1 MEKARFPKWV
11 RVLTTKAAL
20 VVEKQPFICT
30 LLSNYKLSSLFCVET
45 RFYLKSWNEHEN
57 GWDISWK
64 IILKNEHQFDT
75 FYDNVQTGSLYACVK
90 KWVFK
95 SALHWLID
103 WLIESANQAKERS
116 RRQKF
121 QPENSPAEP
130 GTSVREKKHVF
141 TLGWAAFRA
150 ATMNA
155 IRWGIVI
162 ESRAA
167 SYKRPLFSGTVSV
180 AVWLQRRTSR
190 WTGLTWSK
198 ESTVYSS
205 TYYLELLVW
214 PYFPASKTR
223 RHASGSV

>member
-121 QPENSPAEP
+121 QPENWPAEP
-130 GTSVREKKHVF
+130 GTRVREKN
-141 TLGWAAFRA
+141 
-150 ATMNA
+150 MS
-155 IRWGIVI
+155 
-162 ESRAA
+162 SRLAE
-167 SYKRPLFSGTVSV
+167 
-180 AVWLQRRTSR
+180 QR
-190 WTGLTWSK
+190 
-198 ESTVYSS
+198 
-205 TYYLELLVW
+205 LELQLWTLSVEASVSGRELQVISD
-214 PYFPASKTR
+214 PYSQAPCLWLFDCSEGR
-223 RHASGSV
+223 RDERGWHGPRSLQYILAPII